1 HFRVEHQTDDGEA
14 LRDDDNFSYAAGWE
28 FAGDGT
34 APILNKEPLEFE
46 HVHPSKR
53 SYK

>member
-1 HFRVEHQTDDGEA
+1 V
-14 LRDDDNFSYAAGWE
+14 AAWE
-28 FAGDGT
+28 WTGAG
-34 APILNKEPLEFE
+34 ASPVLHKERLEFE